1 MEQLT
6 EEMFNN
12 VNHWTGDT
20 RGCLRGK
27 QCMYLHNSGKK
38 GVKVKMNKSNYE
50 MESESEGRSVDKEIT
65 RQQRDDSL
73 NEVITEKDK
82 VIKEKDEEIAK
93 LRAENESL
101 VEGKF
106 KDEFQVQKQFMKSK

>member
-1 MEQLT
+1 
-6 EEMFNN
+6 
-12 VNHWTGDT
+12 
-20 RGCLRGK
+20 
-27 QCMYLHNSGKK
+27 
-38 GVKVKMNKSNYE
+38 

-101 VEGKF
+101 VEDYNKV
-106 KDEFQVQKQFMKSK
+106 KRIARKMDQEIKTLKLKLI

>member
-1 MEQLT
+1 
-6 EEMFNN
+6 
-12 VNHWTGDT
+12 
-20 RGCLRGK
+20 
-27 QCMYLHNSGKK
+27 MYLHNSGKK
-38 GVKVKMNKSNYE
+38 GVNVKRNKSNHE

-65 RQQRDDSL
+65 REQRDDSL

-101 VEGKF
+101 VEDYNKV
-106 KDEFQVQKQFMKSK
+106 KRIACKMDHEIKNLRSKLI

>member
-1 MEQLT
+1 
-6 EEMFNN
+6 
-12 VNHWTGDT
+12 
-20 RGCLRGK
+20 
-27 QCMYLHNSGKK
+27 MYLHNSGKK
-38 GVKVKMNKSNYE
+38 GVNVKRNKSNHE

-101 VEGKF
+101 VEDYNKV
-106 KDEFQVQKQFMKSK
+106 KRIARKMDQEIKTLKLKLI

>member
-1 MEQLT
+1 
-6 EEMFNN
+6 
-12 VNHWTGDT
+12 
-20 RGCLRGK
+20 
-27 QCMYLHNSGKK
+27 MYLHNSGKK
-38 GVKVKMNKSNYE
+38 GVNVKRNKSNHE

-101 VEGKF
+101 VEDYNKV
-106 KDEFQVQKQFMKSK
+106 KRIACKMDQEIKNLRSKLI